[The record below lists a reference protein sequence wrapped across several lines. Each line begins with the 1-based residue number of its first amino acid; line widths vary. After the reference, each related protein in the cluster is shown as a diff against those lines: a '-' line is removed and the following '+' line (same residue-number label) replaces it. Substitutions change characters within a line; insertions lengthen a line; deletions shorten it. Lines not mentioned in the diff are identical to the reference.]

1 MALSGAYRRSYDA
14 RNDALVT
21 TLVTTLSSG
30 VKGQGMKIEPLSGED
45 AVWCGR
51 AVFGRTS
58 PLPLPYVDKVRPTAS
73 TFAFGGTQ
81 RGKPRGG
88 NRAFG
93 GNPEGG

>member
-30 VKGQGMKIEPLSGED
+30 VKGQGMKIEPLSERAEKD

-73 TFAFGGTQ
+73 TFAFGGNTDQ
-81 RGKPRGG
+81 T
-88 NRAFG
+88 
-93 GNPEGG
+93 

>member
-30 VKGQGMKIEPLSGED
+30 VKGQGMEIEPLSAFEKD

-58 PLPLPYVDKVRPTAS
+58 PLPLPYVDKLRPTAS
-73 TFAFGGTQ
+73 TFAFGGNTDQ
-81 RGKPRGG
+81 T
-88 NRAFG
+88 
-93 GNPEGG
+93 